1 METFIKFLIKSVLFV
16 ILSLAIGLLANAY
29 ITYGTFEFDTALL
42 TDSMTLTYSGLIF
55 MLIGVYYLNKMTKD
69 DYVSGSSK
77 KSRTKDGKEL
87 EQYYNSRLVTEKE
100 LKYEKKFMYTL
111 YQDLKRFKRDGII
124 IRAEYK
130 KNKLHVNMYK
140 PIHAIVVGTT
150 GSGKTT
156 TFVSPSIQILAE
168 TASKPSMVI
177 SDPKG
182 ELYDLHANKLR
193 LAGYDVQVID
203 LREPDK
209 SARWNPLERAYD
221 FYQRAHNLT
230 NEILVHRGSNVNK
243 FPKLQKL
250 TSAPYK
256 EEWYEFDGVAYPDKA
271 TLKHAITA
279 LNAKL
284 KALAAN
290 EVEDIALTLCPVTG
304 QDPMWSMGA
313 QGFIKGILLAMLE
326 DSLIP
331 ELGMTKEKFN
341 FYNLEKIASKR
352 DVGQN
357 DSLETLK
364 NYFAGRDKL
373 SAAASGGNN
382 VVQNAPNTAK
392 GFLGHVNSSIK
403 MFTDAGV
410 SYLTSATDIDLKN
423 IANKPSAIFIKIPD
437 ENATR
442 HPLANIYISQLY
454 KILIELA
461 NERPELALPRNVYF
475 ILDEFGNLPKI
486 EKIKSFVTAGRSR
499 RIFLI
504 IVVQSFTQLT
514 SVYGEQ
520 DASTIKENCNIQVF
534 IGTKDQKTKEEFS
547 KNCGNIT
554 IEVENKSKSNQ
565 AGTKDQHGSTSTTTS
580 SNTVSR
586 PLIYPEELDHLDRN
600 KGEAIVNMF
609 SEFSIRSIFTP
620 TYKCPVYDMRRV
632 PETYK
637 LSGYLNE
644 EAVFYDIVARNNM
657 LLSSDN
663 DDDDDFDFFKPKK
676 D

>member
-1 METFIKFLIKSVLFV
+1 M
-16 ILSLAIGLLANAY
+16 
-29 ITYGTFEFDTALL
+29 
-42 TDSMTLTYSGLIF
+42 GLIF
-55 MLIGVYYLNKMTKD
+55 DTTTLTIGALGTLLVGVFYLDKMTKED
-69 DYVSGSSK
+69 SSSSSSTK

-87 EQYYNSRLVTEKE
+87 EQYYSSRLVSERE
-100 LKYEKKFMYTL
+100 LKTQSKFMYTL
-111 YQDLKRFKRDGII
+111 YQDLKKFKRDGII
-124 IRAEYK
+124 VRAEYK
-130 KNKLHVNMYK
+130 SKKLHVNMYK
-140 PIHAIVVGTT
+140 PIHTIIVGTT

-156 TFVSPSIQILAE
+156 TFVSPTIQILAE

-182 ELYDLHANKLR
+182 ELYDLHSNKLR
-193 LAGYDVQVID
+193 KAGYDVQVID

-209 SARWNPLERAYD
+209 SARWNPLERAFD
-221 FYQRAHNLT
+221 FYERAHNLT
-230 NEILVHRGSNVNK
+230 NEILVHRNSSPNK

-250 TSAPYK
+250 KTVPYG

-271 TLKHAITA
+271 SLKHAITA
-279 LNAKL
+279 MHAKL

-331 ELGMTKEKFN
+331 ELGMTRERFN
-341 FYNLEKIASKR
+341 FYNMEKIASKR

-357 DSLETLK
+357 DTLETLK

-373 SAAASGGNN
+373 SVAASGGNN

-410 SYLTSATDIDLKN
+410 AYLTSATDVDLKN
-423 IANKPSAIFIKIPD
+423 LANKPSAIFIKIPD

-475 ILDEFGNLPKI
+475 VLDEFGNLPKI

-499 RIFLI
+499 RIFLV

-554 IEVENKSKSNQ
+554 IEIENKSKSNN
-565 AGTKDQHGSTSTTTS
+565 AGTKEQYGSTSTTTS

-586 PLIYPEELDHLDRN
+586 PLIYPEELDHLDRTR
-600 KGEAIVNMF
+600 GEAIVNMF

-620 TYKCPVYDMRRV
+620 TYKCPIYDMERIPEGYV
-632 PETYK
+632 P
-637 LSGYLNE
+637 SGYLKE
-644 EAVFYDIVARNNM
+644 EDVYYDIVRRNNII
-657 LLSSDN
+657 LGGAE
-663 DDDDDFDFFKPKK
+663 DDSDDDFDFFKPKK
-676 D
+676 

>member
-1 METFIKFLIKSVLFV
+1 MDKFLKFLSKLLLVFSVSF
-16 ILSLAIGLLANAY
+16 
-29 ITYGTFEFDTALL
+29 
-42 TDSMTLTYSGLIF
+42 
-55 MLIGVYYLNKMTKD
+55 LIGVAINSYLKNGELAFETSLFLDATTLAIAGAGVLIFGIFYLDKLTKAD
-69 DYVSGSSK
+69 AVPVDK
-77 KSRTKDGKEL
+77 KSVTRDGKQL
-87 EQYYNSRLVTEKE
+87 EQYYSSRLITEKE
-100 LKYEKKFMYTL
+100 LKTEKKFMYSL
-111 YQDLKRFKRDGII
+111 YQDLKNQKDGII

-130 KNKLHVNMYK
+130 ANKLHVNMYK
-140 PIHAIVVGTT
+140 PIHTMIVGTT

-156 TFVSPSIQILAE
+156 TYVSPTIQILAE
-168 TASKPSMVI
+168 TSSKPSMVI

-182 ELYDLHANKLR
+182 ELFDFHAAKLKKV
-193 LAGYDVQVID
+193 GYDVQVID

-230 NEILVHRGSNVNK
+230 SEILVHRGSHPNK
-243 FPKLQKL
+243 FPKLNKL
-250 TSAPYK
+250 QDVTYQD
-256 EEWYEFDGVAYPDKA
+256 EWYEFDGVAYPDKP
-271 TLKHAITA
+271 TLKYAITA

-284 KALAAN
+284 KGLASN

-313 QGFIKGILLAMLE
+313 QGFIRGILLAMLE

-341 FYNLEKIASKR
+341 FYNMEKIASKR
-352 DVGQN
+352 DLSDN
-357 DSLETLK
+357 DTLLTLK

-403 MFTDAGV
+403 LFTDAGV
-410 SYLTSATDIDLKN
+410 CYLTSGTDIDLKN

-461 NERPELALPRNVYF
+461 NARQELALPRNVYF
-475 ILDEFGNLPKI
+475 VLDEFGNLPKI

-499 RIFLI
+499 RIFLV
-504 IVVQSFTQLT
+504 IVVQSFTQLN

-534 IGTKDQKTKEEFS
+534 IGTKDDKTKEEFS
-547 KNCGNIT
+547 KSCGNIT
-554 IEVENKSKSNQ
+554 IEVENRSKNRQ
-565 AGTKDQHGSTSTTTS
+565 MGTKEQRGSDSVNVST
-580 SNTVSR
+580 NTVSR
-586 PLIYPEELDHLDRN
+586 PLIYPAELDHLDRN
-600 KGEAIVNMF
+600 KGEAVINLF
-609 SEFSIRSIFTP
+609 SEFSIKSVFTP
-620 TYKCPVYDMRRV
+620 TYKCPIYDMKHYVEPFR
-632 PETYK
+632 P
-637 LSGYLNE
+637 SGYLNE
-644 EAVFYDIVARNNM
+644 QEVYYDIVRRNDII
-657 LLSSDN
+657 LKDE
-663 DDDDDFDFFKPKK
+663 DDDDGDDFNFFKPKK
-676 D
+676 